1 MWQAISQQLSDTLM
15 FEYQITEKVKLSG
28 GDISES
34 YMINDGEQRY
44 FVKLN
49 DRDFLAKFEVEA
61 ESLHLLRET
70 STLFV
75 PEVVLVGKT
84 KTHSFIILNYL
95 PTKPLE
101 DASNSFKF
109 GQQLARLHLWGEQKE
124 FGFDSDNYIGSTLQP
139 NQWHKKWC
147 VFFAEQRIGW
157 QLQLLKEKGVSLVDI
172 DDFIDVVKQ
181 LLANRSPQPSLL
193 HGDLWNGNVA
203 LTPAGP
209 ISFDPACYW
218 GDRECDLAM
227 TELFGG
233 FQPDFYQGYESV
245 APLSVGYEE
254 RKDIYNLYHVLNHC
268 NLFGGHYL
276 EQAQSIIKKIISY

>member
-181 LLANRSPQPSLL
+181 LLANHSPQPSLL

-233 FQPDFYQGYESV
+233 FQPDFYQGYELV

>member
-1 MWQAISQQLSDTLM
+1 M
-15 FEYQITEKVKLSG
+15 
-28 GDISES
+28 
-34 YMINDGEQRY
+34 
-44 FVKLN
+44 
-49 DRDFLAKFEVEA
+49 
-61 ESLHLLRET
+61 
-70 STLFV
+70 
-75 PEVVLVGKT
+75 
-84 KTHSFIILNYL
+84 
-95 PTKPLE
+95 
-101 DASNSFKF
+101 
-109 GQQLARLHLWGEQKE
+109 
-124 FGFDSDNYIGSTLQP
+124 
-139 NQWHKKWC
+139 
-147 VFFAEQRIGW
+147 
-157 QLQLLKEKGVSLVDI
+157 LKEKGVSLVDI

-181 LLANRSPQPSLL
+181 LLANHSPQPSLL

-245 APLSVGYEE
+245 APLSAGYEE

>member
-1 MWQAISQQLSDTLM
+1 MWQAISQQLSDTLL
-15 FEYQITEKVKLSG
+15 FDYQITEKVRLSG

-44 FVKLN
+44 FVKIN
-49 DRDFLAKFEVEA
+49 DREFLSKFEVEA

-84 KTHSFIILNYL
+84 KNASFLILNYL

-101 DASNSFKF
+101 DGPNSFKF
-109 GQQLARLHLWGEQKE
+109 GQQLAHLHQWGEQKE
-124 FGFDSDNYIGSTLQP
+124 FGFDTDNYLGSTLQP
-139 NQWHKKWC
+139 NKWHKKWC

-157 QLQLLKEKGVSLVDI
+157 QLQLLKEKGVTLVDI

-181 LLANRSPQPSLL
+181 RLAYHAPKPSLL
-193 HGDLWNGNVA
+193 HGDLWNGNAA
-203 LTPAGP
+203 LTAFGP
-209 ISFDPACYW
+209 ICYDPACYW
-218 GDRECDLAM
+218 GDRECDIAM
-227 TELFGG
+227 TELFDG
-233 FQPDFYQGYESV
+233 FQPEFYQGYESV
-245 APLSVGYEE
+245 MPLSSSYEE

-276 EQAQSIIKKIISY
+276 EQAQLVINKIISY

>member
-181 LLANRSPQPSLL
+181 LLANHSPQPSLL

-233 FQPDFYQGYESV
+233 FQPDFYLGYESV

>member
-1 MWQAISQQLSDTLM
+1 MWQAISQQLSDTLL
-15 FEYQITEKVKLSG
+15 FDYQITEKVRLSG

-44 FVKLN
+44 FVKIN
-49 DRDFLAKFEVEA
+49 SRDFLSNFQLEA

-84 KTHSFIILNYL
+84 KNCSFLILNYL

-101 DASNSFKF
+101 DAKNSFEF
-109 GQQLARLHLWGEQKE
+109 GQQLARLHKWGEQKE
-124 FGFDSDNYIGSTLQP
+124 FGFDADNYIGSTLQP

-157 QLQLLKEKGVSLVDI
+157 QLQLLKEKGITLVDI
-172 DDFIDVVKQ
+172 EDFISVVKQ
-181 LLANRSPQPSLL
+181 SLANHSPKPSLL

-203 LTPAGP
+203 LTPVGP
-209 ISFDPACYW
+209 ICFDPACYW
-218 GDRECDLAM
+218 GDSECDIAM

-233 FQPDFYQGYESV
+233 FKPEFYQGYQEV
-245 APLSVGYEE
+245 NPIQLGYDE
-254 RKDIYNLYHVLNHC
+254 RKDIYNLYHILNHC

-276 EQAQSIIKKIISY
+276 EQAQWMVNKIMSY

>member
-44 FVKLN
+44 FVKIN
-49 DRDFLAKFEVEA
+49 DRDFLANFEVEA

-84 KTHSFIILNYL
+84 KTHSFIILNFL
-95 PTKPLE
+95 PTKTLE
-101 DASNSFKF
+101 DSYNSFKF
-109 GQQLARLHLWGEQKE
+109 GEQLARLHLWGEQKE
-124 FGFDSDNYIGSTLQP
+124 FGFDTDNYIGSTLQP
-139 NQWHKKWC
+139 NQWHKKWS

-181 LLANRSPQPSLL
+181 LLANHSPQPSLL

-209 ISFDPACYW
+209 ICYDPSCYW

-233 FQPDFYQGYESV
+233 FNLNFI
-245 APLSVGYEE
+245 
-254 RKDIYNLYHVLNHC
+254 KDMNQLCH
-268 NLFGGHYL
+268 F
-276 EQAQSIIKKIISY
+276 QSAIKNAKTFTIFITS

>member
-181 LLANRSPQPSLL
+181 LLANHSPQPSLL

-245 APLSVGYEE
+245 APLSAGYEE

-268 NLFGGHYL
+268 NLF
-276 EQAQSIIKKIISY
+276 

>member
-1 MWQAISQQLSDTLM
+1 MWQAISQQLSDTLL
-15 FEYQITEKVKLSG
+15 FEYQITEKVRLSG

-44 FVKLN
+44 FVKIN
-49 DRDFLAKFEVEA
+49 DREFLHKFEVEA

-70 STLFV
+70 STIFV

-84 KTHSFIILNYL
+84 KNNAFIILNYL
-95 PTKPLE
+95 PTKPLDDPE
-101 DASNSFKF
+101 NSFKF
-109 GQQLARLHLWGEQKE
+109 GQQLAQLHQWGEQKE
-124 FGFDSDNYIGSTLQP
+124 FGFDTDNYLGSTLQP

-147 VFFAEQRIGW
+147 MFFAEQRIGW
-157 QLQLLKEKGVSLVDI
+157 QLQLLKEKGVTLVDI

-181 LLANRSPQPSLL
+181 LLANHTPEPSLL

-203 LTPAGP
+203 LTAFGP
-209 ISFDPACYW
+209 ICFNPACYW
-218 GDRECDLAM
+218 GDRECDIAM

-233 FQPDFYQGYESV
+233 FQPEFYQGYESV
-245 APLSVGYEE
+245 MPLLPGYHE
-254 RKDIYNLYHVLNHC
+254 RKDIYNLYHILNHC

-276 EQAQSIIKKIISY
+276 EQAQLTINKIISY

>member
-28 GDISES
+28 GEISES

-49 DRDFLAKFEVEA
+49 DRDFLANFEVEA

-101 DASNSFKF
+101 DADNSFKF
-109 GQQLARLHLWGEQKE
+109 GEQLARLHLWGEQKE
-124 FGFDSDNYIGSTLQP
+124 FGFDTDNYIGSTLQP

-181 LLANRSPQPSLL
+181 LLSHHAPQPSLL

-209 ISFDPACYW
+209 ICYDPSCYW

-245 APLSVGYEE
+245 APLPAGYEE